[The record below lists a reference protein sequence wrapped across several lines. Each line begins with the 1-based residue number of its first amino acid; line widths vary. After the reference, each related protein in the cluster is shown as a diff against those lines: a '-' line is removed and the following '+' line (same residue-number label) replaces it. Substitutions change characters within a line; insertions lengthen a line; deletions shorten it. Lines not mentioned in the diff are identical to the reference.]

1 MIDAINWLENDS
13 VKLLK
18 SFAEKQMKTKKGKCH
33 FLIIDIEN
41 ITINVGGNTIE
52 KSNCVNVDYKL
63 KLNEYVDNIL

>member
-1 MIDAINWLENDS
+1 
-13 VKLLK
+13 
-18 SFAEKQMKTKKGKCH
+18 MKTKKGKCH